1 MSQLSQR
8 INFYKDSFR
17 KPVIKLPLQKMM
29 GVWAAVFVLL
39 FVVSVLD
46 SMHTYNEKNALSQM
60 EQARDKMEASIAKLQ
75 QRVDALVLDKNL
87 EQQEKRLRLGLQSKR
102 SFLQDLQQQ
111 GDTHQVEFSAYLQ
124 ALANMESRHVWL
136 TRIRMQSPGP
146 QVFLSGVTNK
156 PKSIPEYLE
165 NLKTQQS
172 FEGMGFKVF
181 NLEREEDNQDY
192 LTFHVGTQH
201 DEATAN

>member
-39 FVVSVLD
+39 VVVSVLD